1 MKDVHYPNPSVFDDF
16 SEGIFTLDSTWTIL
30 FANQAALAMMRR
42 PLNEMEGRVLWEA
55 FPRLLGT
62 PFEQRYRE
70 AMGSREVSTFE
81 EQFEPFGRWFKVR
94 LFPIPEGLTVFL
106 ADTTDEH
113 RRDEMIHNLLQQ
125 VQRHQRLANVLA
137 DTNEAVF
144 RTTDL
149 TSLFRDVTRLAVEVG
164 GFVMSWV
171 GVVDEETGEV
181 PIVASAGEGA
191 GDYLSDVR
199 LSIRDDTGG
208 RGVGGVALRTGK
220 TQYSDDILVE
230 PNMAP
235 WRAAAARVSFRSS
248 GGFPLV
254 VDHRV
259 RGLLSV
265 YAREPH
271 YFNEEERDLV
281 ERVAASLS
289 YGWEALETEAALRD
303 SEVERRTSERV
314 AELLSTAPDGIVAL
328 DQEHRLALVN
338 EEFCRLF
345 GVSAVEAARLSLTDL
360 LLSGDLGPHVPFDP
374 ESPEASLVATHQVE
388 GRRRDGTIFP
398 VEVRLRAL
406 DPRWGYTVVC
416 SIRDVSERISLE
428 RERRELAVQQ
438 EREREDRLDSLGRLA
453 SGVAHD
459 FNNLLGVVLMCVGT
473 AESYPIPARV
483 AEELTQIRRAAERGA
498 EMVRQLMTFA
508 RQQDTESGLLDVCS
522 ALEAV
527 MPLLERSVGNDV
539 TVMVE
544 CFAGPAW
551 VRLAPQAFDQ
561 VLLNLCINARD
572 ALSERGTLRI
582 SVLGPTPDAVVI
594 RVTDNGAGMTP
605 AVLARAF
612 EPFFTTKAHGVGTG
626 LGLASVYGIVSRAG
640 GTVALDSAVGRGTTV
655 SVTLPRVAGPNAGFS
670 NSPGAEQAGSTP
682 PGESRPEG
690 SLHVLLVDDDGDL
703 RTSTAVRLREFGWEV
718 SEAVD
723 GADAMTVLST
733 KGESIDVVVTDVM
746 MPRVDGIGL
755 SEYVATHWPR
765 LPVVAVTALPVADLP
780 GAVATLTKPVD
791 FAQLVSVVVEV
802 TRGR

>member
-1 MKDVHYPNPSVFDDF
+1 MKDVHYPSPSVFDDF

-30 FANQAALAMMRR
+30 FANQAASAMMRR
-42 PLNEMEGRVLWEA
+42 PLDEMEGRVLWEV
-55 FPRLLGT
+55 FPRLLT
-62 PFEQRYRE
+62 TSFEQRYRE
-70 AMGSREVSTFE
+70 AMGSQEVSTFE
-81 EQFEPFGRWFKVR
+81 EYFEPFGRWFKVR

-113 RRDEMIHNLLQQ
+113 RRDEMILSLLQQ

-164 GFVMSWV
+164 GFVMSWI
-171 GVVDEETGEV
+171 GVIDEETGEV
-181 PIVASAGEGA
+181 PIVAWAGEGA

-199 LSIRDDTGG
+199 LSIHDDTRG
-208 RGVGGVALRTGK
+208 RGVGGMALRTGR
-220 TQYSDDILVE
+220 TQYSDDILE
-230 PNMAP
+230 DSNMAP
-235 WRAAAARVSFRSS
+235 WRAAAARVGYRSS
-248 GGFPLV
+248 GAFPLV

-281 ERVAASLS
+281 ERLAASLS

-328 DQEHRLALVN
+328 DQQHRLALVN

-345 GVSAVEAARLSLTDL
+345 GVTAVEAARLSLTDL
-360 LLSGDLGPHVPFDP
+360 LLSGDLGPPDSFDS
-374 ESPEASLVATHQVE
+374 ETSVASRVDTRQVE

-398 VEVRLRAL
+398 AEVRLRTL

-416 SIRDVSERISLE
+416 SIRDVSERVALE

-473 AESYPIPARV
+473 AESYTLPARV
-483 AEELTQIRRAAERGA
+483 AEELAQIRRAAERGA

-508 RQQDTESGLLDVCS
+508 RQQETESGLLDVCS

-527 MPLLERSVGNDV
+527 MPLLERSVGNSV

-572 ALSERGTLRI
+572 AVNEGGTLRI
-582 SVLGPTPDAVVI
+582 SVFGPTPDTVVL

-640 GTVALDSAVGRGTTV
+640 GTVALDSTVGEGTTV
-655 SVTLPRVAGPNAGFS
+655 SVTLPRLTGPNTEPPTIRGDHVAR
-670 NSPGAEQAGSTP
+670 STP
-682 PGESRPEG
+682 PANSRTEV

-703 RTSTAVRLREFGWEV
+703 RTSTAVRLREFGWQV

-733 KGESIDVVVTDVM
+733 LGESIDVVVTDVM

-765 LPVVAVTALPVADLP
+765 VPVVVVTALPVSGLHGVA
-780 GAVATLTKPVD
+780 ATLTKPVD
-791 FAQLVSVVVEV
+791 VAHLVSVVGEV
-802 TRGR
+802 IDGR